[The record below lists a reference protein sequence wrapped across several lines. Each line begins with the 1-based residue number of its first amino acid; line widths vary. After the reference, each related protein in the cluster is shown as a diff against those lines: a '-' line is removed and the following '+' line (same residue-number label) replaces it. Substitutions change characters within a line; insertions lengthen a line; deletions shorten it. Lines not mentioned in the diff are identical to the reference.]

1 MLVNYIRKFF
11 FKKSTEAS
19 GGAWWALSFALM
31 PASKVADSWPTFS
44 SALSYS
50 FLAGG
55 VGKITFTC
63 YDSKLKSC
71 IFFSEPNQRWLSS
84 SASSYHGLQIWITSS
99 CNSPPP
105 PHQPAGPTVSTSFSG
120 DQYPLP
126 LPATEHWRG
135 SQGSLSRYNLF
146 RGLWHLH
153 VHLPVLEME
162 RTLTFTRLPRG
173 FACIVGGCMLEPLP
187 VFWELNAVIDIYCS
201 TYDLKQ
207 SLISSFIK
215 SSINLSN
222 VISSPWHHHLH
233 PALPQIHHDW

>member
-99 CNSPPP
+99 YNSPPP
-105 PHQPAGPTVSTSFSG
+105 PTSRPHSEHILLRWSISTSTSSDWALEG
-120 DQYPLP
+120 VAGVSEQIQPI
-126 LPATEHWRG
+126 
-135 SQGSLSRYNLF
+135 QG
-146 RGLWHLH
+146 
-153 VHLPVLEME
+153 
-162 RTLTFTRLPRG
+162 TLA
-173 FACIVGGCMLEPLP
+173 FARPFASFGNGKD
-187 VFWELNAVIDIYCS
+187 IDIYKI
-201 TYDLKQ
+201 T
-207 SLISSFIK
+207 
-215 SSINLSN
+215 
-222 VISSPWHHHLH
+222 
-233 PALPQIHHDW
+233 